1 MNKHSPSLRRA
12 LSVLLLQVITK
23 GGHYLHAQ
31 YQKALDEVKEH
42 SDHDLFELVRTSSS
56 TQTLRWA
63 AVRELLSRGY
73 LLKEIRQEMQ

>member
-1 MNKHSPSLRRA
+1 MDKHLPSLRRA

-31 YQKALDEVKEH
+31 YQKARNEVKENN
-42 SDHDLFELVRTSSS
+42 DHDLFELVRSCSS
-56 TQTLRWA
+56 TQALYWA

-73 LLKEIRQEMQ
+73 LLKEIREAMK